1 MKKKIE
7 QILIILFLI
16 SIPFLVYFYSS
27 TDSKTILNGK
37 VIDFSATVD
46 EGGVHSYLIV
56 KLDNNKTV
64 TVPYD
69 KASGLNINKRVKVNV
84 KTTKLFGMKKYQI
97 VMWY

>member
-1 MKKKIE
+1 MN
-7 QILIILFLI
+7 LFLI

-27 TDSKTILNGK
+27 IGSQTMLNGK
-37 VIDFSATVD
+37 VVDFSATVD
-46 EGGVHSYLIV
+46 EGGIHSFLIV

-69 KASGLNINKRVKVNV
+69 KASGLNINKKVKVNI

-97 VMWY
+97 VKWY